1 MESANATR
9 SGEEMI
15 APFHLAST
23 IVPDMA
29 IASITERILGDVIA
43 TLATWETIA
52 P

>member
-1 MESANATR
+1 MTPY
-9 SGEEMI
+9 GEEMT

-29 IASITERILGDVIA
+29 TASITERTLGDVIA